1 MDFRKRLL
9 QRLSQDDIHEI
20 CFLTQ
25 GPDND
30 SLKEELYTLISDEDV
45 RVSYNALWVLTH
57 FDLANNEWLYAK
69 HDELI
74 DKAIAEKHEG
84 KRRLLLTLI
93 LRQPFDRD
101 TLRTDFI
108 DFCFDAI
115 QSSHESYAN
124 RALCMKL
131 AYEQCRFFP
140 ELLSELSNCLE
151 IISAESLSSGLKTAR
166 RNVMKKILKDVR
178 FV

>member
-1 MDFRKRLL
+1 MDFRKRFL

-30 SLKEELYTLISDEDV
+30 SLKEGLYTLISDEDV

-84 KRRLLLTLI
+84 KKRLLLTLL
-93 LRQPFDRD
+93 LRQPFECD
-101 TLRTDFI
+101 TLSTDFI
-108 DFCFDAI
+108 DFCFATI
-115 QSSHESYAN
+115 LSSHESYAN

-178 FV
+178 

>member
-1 MDFRKRLL
+1 MDFRKRFL
-9 QRLSQDDIHEI
+9 QRLSQDDIHEM

-45 RVSYNALWVLTH
+45 RVSYNALWVFAH
-57 FDLANNEWLYAK
+57 FDLSNNKWLYAK

-93 LRQPFDRD
+93 LRQPFECE
-101 TLRTDFI
+101 TLRSDFI
-108 DFCFDAI
+108 DFCFETI
-115 QSSHESYAN
+115 QSSHESCSN

>member
-1 MDFRKRLL
+1 MDFRKRFL
-9 QRLSQDDIHEI
+9 QRLSQDDIHEM

-30 SLKEELYTLISDEDV
+30 SLKEELYTLISVEDV
-45 RVSYNALWVLTH
+45 RVSYNALWVFAH
-57 FDLANNEWLYAK
+57 FDLSNNKWLYAK

-93 LRQPFDRD
+93 LRQPFECE
-101 TLRTDFI
+101 TLRSDFI
-108 DFCFDAI
+108 DFCFETI
-115 QSSHESYAN
+115 QSSHESCSN

>member
-1 MDFRKRLL
+1 MDFRKRFL
-9 QRLSQDDIHEI
+9 QRLSQDDIHEM

-25 GPDND
+25 GTDND

-45 RVSYNALWVLTH
+45 MVSYNALWVLTH

-108 DFCFDAI
+108 DFCFDTI